1 MKKRTAQLRSLI
13 KAGGPGIVPGATDC
27 FTAKL
32 IEQAGF
38 PAVYVTGGGMAN
50 TYLGGPDIGLVTLNE
65 LASQVERICD
75 AVSVPVI
82 ADCDTGFGGTANV
95 KRTIKAWERAGAAGF
110 HIEDQV
116 FPKRCGHFEGK
127 AVVPIEDML
136 YRLQAA
142 LDARTD
148 PDFLIIA
155 RTDARG
161 PEGFESALERAHAYL
176 DLGVDAIFVEAP
188 SSLDE
193 LRRVGQEFRGTP
205 LVANM
210 IERSRTPLLPEGEL
224 LAMGF
229 NIILYANAALYLGSF
244 AIKQG
249 LAVLSKERTTA
260 SLLDRMTSFQDR
272 QALVGLDKVDAAE
285 RALVERVNKHRAS
298 KAAKPKAASAANRAR
313 KE

>member
-1 MKKRTAQLRSLI
+1 MKRTTQFRSIL

-27 FTAKL
+27 FTARI
-32 IEQAGF
+32 IEEAGF
-38 PAVYVTGGGMAN
+38 PVIYVTGGGTAN

-65 LASQVERICD
+65 LASQVERISD

-82 ADCDTGFGGTANV
+82 ADCDTGFGGVANV
-95 KRTIKAWERAGAAGF
+95 KRTIRMYERAGAAGL

-116 FPKRCGHFEGK
+116 FPKRCGHFDGK

-148 PDFLIIA
+148 PDFFIIA

-161 PEGFESALERAHAYL
+161 PEGFERALERAHAYKEM
-176 DLGVDAIFVEAP
+176 GVDAIFVEAP
-188 SSLDE
+188 SSREE
-193 LRRVGQEFRGTP
+193 LERIGRELKGTN
-205 LVANM
+205 LIANM
-210 IERSRTPLLPEGEL
+210 VERSKTPLLPEKEL

-244 AIKQG
+244 AIRQG
-249 LAVLSKERTTA
+249 LEVLKTARTTE
-260 SLLDRMTSFQDR
+260 SLLDRMTTFQAR
-272 QALVGLDKVDAAE
+272 QQLIGLAKVDAAE
-285 RALVERVNKHRAS
+285 RELIERVKQRGIVKS
-298 KAAKPKAASAANRAR
+298 
-313 KE
+313 

>member
-1 MKKRTAQLRSLI
+1 MKRTTQFRNIL

-27 FTAKL
+27 FTARL
-32 IEQAGF
+32 IEEAGF
-38 PAVYVTGGGMAN
+38 PVIYVTGGGTAN

-65 LASQVERICD
+65 LASQVERISD

-82 ADCDTGFGGTANV
+82 ADCDTGFGGVANV
-95 KRTIKAWERAGAAGF
+95 KRTIRMYERAGAAGL

-116 FPKRCGHFEGK
+116 FPKRCGHFDGK

-148 PDFLIIA
+148 PDFFIIA

-161 PEGFESALERAHAYL
+161 PEGFERALERAHAYQEM
-176 DLGVDAIFVEAP
+176 GVDAIFVEAP
-188 SSLDE
+188 SSREE
-193 LRRVGQEFRGTP
+193 LERIGREFNGTN
-205 LVANM
+205 LIANM
-210 IERSRTPLLPEGEL
+210 VERSKTPLLPEKEL

-244 AIKQG
+244 AIRQG
-249 LAVLSKERTTA
+249 LEVLKSARTTE
-260 SLLDRMTSFQDR
+260 SLLDRMTTFQER
-272 QALVGLDKVDAAE
+272 QRIIGLAKVDAAE
-285 RALVERVNKHRAS
+285 RELIERVKKRGIVKS
-298 KAAKPKAASAANRAR
+298 
-313 KE
+313 